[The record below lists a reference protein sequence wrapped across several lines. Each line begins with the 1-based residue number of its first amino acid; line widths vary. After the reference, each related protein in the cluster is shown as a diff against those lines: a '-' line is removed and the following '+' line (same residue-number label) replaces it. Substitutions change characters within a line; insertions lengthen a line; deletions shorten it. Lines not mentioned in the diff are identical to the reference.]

1 MTIRLVQ
8 GETGEGRYRGG
19 DGGHGAISWEQMIG
33 LFPVP
38 SDHEYCLGI
47 VRLLADTMFTTPL
60 RLQKLIGRSQFLGK
74 RTETVYK
81 RYTFYEFI

>member
-19 DGGHGAISWEQMIG
+19 GGHGAISWEQMIG

-47 VRLLADTMFTTPL
+47 VRSTRRYNVHYSAAATT
-60 RLQKLIGRSQFLGK
+60 KAYRSYSVPGK
-74 RTETVYK
+74 TD
-81 RYTFYEFI
+81 